1 MRFRKVQD
9 EEPRLG
15 ITPLI
20 DIVFLLLIFFMLT
33 SHFHVASGVSIRLP
47 KVTQKSLNRDDEKIT
62 LMMDKKG
69 QTYLRGEKVELE
81 QLSAKLED
89 LVEQEGLVHLL
100 LEADKDVTHGRVVH
114 VMDVAK
120 RAGISS
126 IIIAAKWEPEKV
138 F

>member
-81 QLSAKLED
+81 QLSAKLEN